1 MSEQELNSYRFSP
14 DKDPTD
20 EMLRQIMKE
29 VAEEARASNK
39 AAADAYFAQMR
50 RNIVAKQ
57 AKWAD
62 RINSIVNGRK

>member
-50 RNIVAKQ
+50 RDIAAQQ

>member
-14 DKDPTD
+14 DKEPTD

-50 RNIVAKQ
+50 RDIAAQQ

-62 RINSIVNGRK
+62 RINSIVNERK

>member
-1 MSEQELNSYRFSP
+1 
-14 DKDPTD
+14 
-20 EMLRQIMKE
+20 MLRQIMKE

-50 RNIVAKQ
+50 RDIAAQQ

>member
-14 DKDPTD
+14 DKEPTD

-29 VAEEARASNK
+29 VAEEA
-39 AAADAYFAQMR
+39 DAYFAQMR
-50 RNIVAKQ
+50 RDIAAQQ